1 MTCEKCRGL
10 RAVIEELLDV
20 IGNCREFPCADEA
33 GEVLR
38 CGGEENPELTCREC
52 YKARVFEKVGA

>member
-10 RAVIEELLDV
+10 NAVIEELLDV
-20 IGNCREFPCADEA
+20 IGDRREYPCVLSGEIPRICCDE
-33 GEVLR
+33 
-38 CGGEENPELTCREC
+38 ELTCREC